1 MEVRRINIGELQPN
15 EGQITGLPKN
25 PRQWKQREFDELK
38 RSIKECPELLDARGC
53 LVYPCDGSYIVIG
66 GNMRLSVCKALKM
79 TEVPCI
85 VLPEGLDAEK
95 LKEIAIK
102 DNGSFGEWDFDLLAN
117 EWDSLPLAEWGVDGV
132 PEGKEGSA
140 TERLSELTYAPL
152 YYEPAQ
158 RPKFALADCVDLEKF
173 TAKVDA
179 IDQLELTEEQRKVM
193 LLLAYRFIRIDFQRV
208 ADYYRWW
215 ATDAEKRALERLR
228 CVLVDSG
235 GIGGFIEDNLLRVMN
250 FIVENDDN

>member
-1 MEVRRINIGELQPN
+1 METRRIKLSELQPN
-15 EGQITGLPKN
+15 EGQIAGLPKN
-25 PRQWKQREFDELK
+25 PRQWKQREFEELK

-53 LVYPCDGSYIVIG
+53 LVYPYNGSYIVIG
-66 GNMRLSVCKALKM
+66 GNMRLSACKALKM

-85 VLPEGLDAEK
+85 VLPEGLDVDK

-117 EWDSLPLAEWGVDGV
+117 EWDSLPLGEWGVGGI
-132 PEGKEGSA
+132 PEIAEVKE
-140 TERLSELTYAPL
+140 TEKLSELTYDPL
-152 YYEPAQ
+152 YYEPDV
-158 RPKFALADCVDLEKF
+158 RPEFTLADCVDLEKF

-179 IDQLELTEEQRKVM
+179 IKQLGLTAEQENTM

-228 CVLVDSG
+228 CILVDGG
-235 GIGGFIEDNLLRVMN
+235 GIGGFVEDNLLRVMT
-250 FIVENDDN
+250 FIEERDDN